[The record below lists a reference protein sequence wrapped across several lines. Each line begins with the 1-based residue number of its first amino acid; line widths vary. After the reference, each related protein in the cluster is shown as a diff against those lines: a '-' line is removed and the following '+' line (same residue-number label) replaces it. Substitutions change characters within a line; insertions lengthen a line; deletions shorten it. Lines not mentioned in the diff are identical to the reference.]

1 MPSEVLTIHS
11 YVDALQK
18 RLLGLLENQSQI
30 ALPADLLPPSP
41 TQQLFPESEGCLGV
55 HSRPISTTSLHFS
68 APGPSNHDEVHDLT
82 HQSTVFF
89 GVTSTISQLAELRCC
104 TTLSEKDFR
113 FSPKSTSDSLKLLQK
128 LTIQH
133 RPTLPPQATTMALL
147 SVFSNSINVICR
159 VISIEAL
166 QQTCAYIYAGND
178 CTDVFELQTLHLVLA
193 ISLQLLSKRDHSLS
207 NTAQAYFHEVASDSG
222 RISSL
227 LQRNSLRSLRV
238 AILLCIYVLLRPN
251 SGDIWR
257 LVGFASRLCLGM
269 INTPRSN
276 KSEKETF
283 ELLYQT
289 LLCIDW

>member
-1 MPSEVLTIHS
+1 MTCR

-18 RLLGLLENQSQI
+18 RLLGLLENQNQI
-30 ALPADLLPPSP
+30 ALPSDLLPPSP
-41 TQQLFPESEGCLGV
+41 AQQLFPESEGCLGV
-55 HSRPISTTSLHFS
+55 HSRPISMTSLQFV
-68 APGPSNHDEVHDLT
+68 AAVPPNHAEDRDAT
-82 HQSTVFF
+82 HESTIFF
-89 GVTSTISQLAELRCC
+89 GATSSISQLAELKCS

-113 FSPKSTSDSLKLLQK
+113 LSPKSTSNCLKSLQK

-133 RPTLPPQATTMALL
+133 RPTLPPQPTTMALL
-147 SVFSNSINVICR
+147 SVFNNSINVIAR
-159 VISIEAL
+159 VISIDAL
-166 QQTCAYIYAGND
+166 QQTCLHIYAGNE

-193 ISLQLLSKRDHSLS
+193 ISLQLLSGRDHSLS
-207 NTAQAYFHEVASDSG
+207 NTAQTYFKEVASDSG

-227 LQRNSLRSLRV
+227 LQRDSLTSLRV
-238 AILLCIYVLLRPN
+238 AILLCVYVLLRPN

-269 INTPRSN
+269 INTPRTN
-276 KSEKETF
+276 TEKETF